1 MNEFKGTPGPWT
13 VEKHSGEEY
22 GPKENCSFAIKGPP
36 LAEELPGLQLATVIS
51 DCIEAHEANAL
62 LIAASPKLFKAVND
76 FLNHF
81 EGDIPL
87 WLFEEAEGAVAEALG
102 K

>member
-1 MNEFKGTPGPWT
+1 MLNEFKGTPGPWLVDPQDKT
-13 VEKHSGEEY
+13 CVASDVHDLEICTIQPVDVSNHFHY
-22 GPKENCSFAIKGPP
+22 GA
-36 LAEELPGLQLATVIS
+36 VS
-51 DCIEAHEANAL
+51 DANAK

-81 EGDIPL
+81 EGNIPL